1 MESRKPRFGENNR
14 QAPTWANTKGG
25 GLGGNA
31 PGEAQAKSTRGGSG
45 GERPR
50 RGASRVC
57 QGGNDQWSTHVDDH
71 VKDIGHLQHLCEWT
85 FNAFAL

>member
-31 PGEAQAKSTRGGSG
+31 PGEAQARSTRGGVWGGTPQARRKPSLSG

-50 RGASRVC
+50 PACEAQAESTRGWS
-57 QGGNDQWSTHVDDH
+57 GG
-71 VKDIGHLQHLCEWT
+71 ERPR
-85 FNAFAL
+85 